1 MADYIQRLYQARQ
14 SRDSP
19 EPFLDV
25 LIPRNS
31 WDSKQVSM
39 APSNLTQDTY
49 SRLMDH
55 KSHVTKKVSDLR
67 KKKKADEL
75 GYKGISPDRKKV
87 NKRKEN
93 MLINRLDSI
102 IADKEKKIEKQ
113 RQNISIERDLNNRRE
128 CTFKPT
134 ITARGSSSKKRTID
148 DLENWHKQKM
158 KNRMDRIFDLQKIK
172 PTFKPKINETPWRI
186 AEVMPRERGVSV
198 EDRL

>member
-25 LIPRNS
+25 LHPRNS

-39 APSNLTQDTY
+39 APSNFTQDTY

-55 KSHVTKKVSDLR
+55 KSHVSKKVSDLR

-87 NKRKEN
+87 NNRKEN
-93 MLINRLDSI
+93 MLINR
-102 IADKEKKIEKQ
+102 
-113 RQNISIERDLNNRRE
+113 
-128 CTFKPT
+128 
-134 ITARGSSSKKRTID
+134 
-148 DLENWHKQKM
+148 
-158 KNRMDRIFDLQKIK
+158 
-172 PTFKPKINETPWRI
+172 
-186 AEVMPRERGVSV
+186 
-198 EDRL
+198 